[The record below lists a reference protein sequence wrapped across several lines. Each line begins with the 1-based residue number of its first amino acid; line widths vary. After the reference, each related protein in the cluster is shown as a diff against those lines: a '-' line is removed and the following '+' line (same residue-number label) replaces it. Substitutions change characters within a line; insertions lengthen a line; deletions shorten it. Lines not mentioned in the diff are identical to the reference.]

1 MTLYIS
7 LVYGILYL
15 SFFAIPYSFETDRHW
30 SPTISSLPFL
40 GIMTGVSIA
49 SPAVFVYS
57 DRYYQPRLI
66 ARGHVL
72 PEDRLPPMMVGS
84 VILPAGLFW
93 FAWTSSSSIHWA
105 AQVIPTTFIG
115 AGIMLIFTCGI
126 AFIVD
131 IVRSAPFKSSAESTN
146 RIDSDPPLSPLPS
159 LAPTFHS
166 RPGAPRHSTC
176 SKLILKIQTVPNSI
190 RLRPCGQH
198 LRPKHQRRSVPPLR
212 PNHVP
217 QPRHNMGHQRARVH
231 LRIVDPSAGDLLHL
245 WRQVEG

>member
-66 ARGHVL
+66 ARGQVL

-131 IVRSAPFKSSAESTN
+131 IVSR
-146 RIDSDPPLSPLPS
+146 LSPFQVIAEHHQTK
-159 LAPTFHS
+159 LACP
-166 RPGAPRHSTC
+166 
-176 SKLILKIQTVPNSI
+176 KLILKSKQYLTGSASALAANTFVRSI
-190 RLRPCGQH
+190 SAAAFPLFAPIMYRNLGTAWATSVLAFICVSLIPAPLIFYIYGARLRAKS
-198 LRPKHQRRSVPPLR
+198 RFTPKR
-212 PNHVP
+212 
-217 QPRHNMGHQRARVH
+217 
-231 LRIVDPSAGDLLHL
+231 
-245 WRQVEG
+245 